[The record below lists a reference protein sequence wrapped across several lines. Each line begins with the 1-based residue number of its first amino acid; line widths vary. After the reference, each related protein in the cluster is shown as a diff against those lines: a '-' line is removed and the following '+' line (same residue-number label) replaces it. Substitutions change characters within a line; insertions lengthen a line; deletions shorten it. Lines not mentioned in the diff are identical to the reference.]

1 MSTFFS
7 QIKILKK
14 LGAVAIKQSL
24 EDEGAN
30 FEEIRFLRKITKKYG
45 LKLNVKVGGCEAKN
59 DIYFCQ
65 SIKCDGIVV
74 PMVESEYNLTKFIQT
89 VSNEFKGDLYMNL
102 ESINGFKNL
111 SKIINTNQFK
121 KIKGVVVGRSD
132 LVGSLKLDKSKVN
145 SKKIFNLVKN
155 GLRKIKRKKKLVKI
169 GGNLTVKSKNFLSKL
184 FSEKLIDRAETRNF
198 EFRINKYALRN
209 FDMIINLIFKFEIEW
224 LKFKNKNFTSNSFA
238 KRANKMRIDVVNKR

>member
-65 SIKCDGIVV
+65 SIKCDGIVD
-74 PMVESEYNLTKFIQT
+74 PMVESEYNLTKLIQT
-89 VSNEFKGDLYMNL
+89 VSNVF
-102 ESINGFKNL
+102 NG
-111 SKIINTNQFK
+111 
-121 KIKGVVVGRSD
+121 
-132 LVGSLKLDKSKVN
+132 
-145 SKKIFNLVKN
+145 
-155 GLRKIKRKKKLVKI
+155 
-169 GGNLTVKSKNFLSKL
+169 
-184 FSEKLIDRAETRNF
+184 
-198 EFRINKYALRN
+198 
-209 FDMIINLIFKFEIEW
+209 
-224 LKFKNKNFTSNSFA
+224 
-238 KRANKMRIDVVNKR
+238 